1 MSRRRFRYVT
11 TPEGQVVSQEVHP
24 GYVGNGESSGSR
36 VELMLDSH
44 YDGLRATD
52 GTPIDSRAKHREYM
66 SRHGLTTIDDFKETW
81 AKAAQRR
88 AEVYTQGG
96 TAQDHASRRAAIE
109 RALAAEERRGR
120 R

>member
-1 MSRRRFRYVT
+1 MSRRRYRYVT
-11 TPEGQVVSQEVHP
+11 NEAGEVVPVEVSASYEGH
-24 GYVGNGESSGSR
+24 GDASGR

-66 SRHGLTTIDDFKETW
+66 RRNNLTTVDDFKETW
-81 AKAAQRR
+81 AKAAERR
-88 AEVYTQGG
+88 AQVFTEGG
-96 TAQDHASRRAAIE
+96 TAADRASRRAAVE
-109 RALAAEERRGR
+109 RAFAQAERSGR